1 MCSPVGMATTGT
13 ITAMAVD
20 TVVDVEAALAGVV
33 DAALA
38 VDAAL
43 TEAAVSV
50 SEAVTSDPTGQL

>member
-1 MCSPVGMATTGT
+1 
-13 ITAMAVD
+13 MAVD